1 MTNGSRAARA
11 PRKKPGARTNG
22 SRAAAPPDKGGTSV
36 GSRVRKLREDLGL
49 KQKDLADAVGVAPHT
64 LWRIEAGQHA
74 NPRARVLQGL
84 ARELRT
90 TVDFLL
96 GTSSPIRAAG

>member
-1 MTNGSRAARA
+1 MSNGAPTRTPRKKAGVRTQGSRAV
-11 PRKKPGARTNG
+11 
-22 SRAAAPPDKGGTSV
+22 APPKSDGATV

-84 ARELRT
+84 ARELRVS
-90 TVDFLL
+90 VDFLL
-96 GTSSPIRAAG
+96 GTSTPIRAAG